1 MGVSSGEHTML
12 VILQLLFIGA
22 ALAAPSA
29 HNGEKKYP
37 KMTPEAAASC
47 DPDYGWINGP
57 DGTNKCYMVLRENE
71 ITNCGLGLEEVEEE
85 ESAVRTTGT
94 VTLSAT
100 TRPAA
105 TTTPAVGAAT

>member
-1 MGVSSGEHTML
+1 MGVENTPHTML
-12 VILQLLFIGA
+12 VIFQLLFIGA
-22 ALAAPSA
+22 ALAAPRA
-29 HNGEKKYP
+29 TNGEKRYP

-57 DGTNKCYMVLRENE
+57 DGTNKCYMVLREK
-71 ITNCGLGLEEVEEE
+71 

-105 TTTPAVGAAT
+105 TTTPAVGAATT